1 MGIHLKLFM
10 VLVFG
15 KGESQDQKKEER
27 SQGKWGDSILRNR
40 QAGKFRLLVGR
51 SNYLE
56 II

>member
-1 MGIHLKLFM
+1 M